1 MARTTLLKTTLNLR
15 YPVLPIT
22 ALSAHLSFQACTG
35 SSGSNGNQILW
46 GDSGALLLLAYN
58 SGVGARTVTITS
70 KVDPFN
76 RTGDITAYALAAGAL
91 ALPIMA
97 GWVLDRQGF
106 YQTDGYLYFEA
117 NHAEVLFA
125 CVAI

>member
-1 MARTTLLKTTLNLR
+1 MARTTLLKTALNLR
-15 YPVLPIT
+15 YPALPIV
-22 ALSAHLSFQACTG
+22 ALSAHLNFQACSG

-46 GDSGALLLLAYN
+46 GDSGSLLLVAYN

-70 KVDPFN
+70 KVDPYN

-91 ALPIMA
+91 AIPIA
-97 GWVLDRQGF
+97 GAWILDRQGF
-106 YQTDGYLYFEA
+106 YQSDGYLYLEG

-125 CVAI
+125 CVGI